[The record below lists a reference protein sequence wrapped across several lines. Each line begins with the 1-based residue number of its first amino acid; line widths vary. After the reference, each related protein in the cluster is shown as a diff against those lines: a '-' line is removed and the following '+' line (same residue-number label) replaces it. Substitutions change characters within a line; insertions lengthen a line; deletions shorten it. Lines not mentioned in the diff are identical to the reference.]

1 MALLPYFPSYS
12 LLSPSISYI
21 ITTTVIMRGLKRI
34 SDYLAFQALSIKSFL
49 FPGYGFSSFHPC
61 STRMVPWSIQQ
72 VFTVCL
78 LGVRKYVCSQHDWC
92 LHLLQ
97 IPRPKMS
104 QGATHWDEPLGST
117 LLTKGTGPQKRG
129 NWQRLWEEKETTF
142 TWFEVKIVFLNMCLC
157 QEIKPVLPKGNQS
170 WIFPGRTDA
179 EAETPIFWPP
189 DAKNWLIWKDPD
201 AEKDWRQEEKG
212 MTEDE
217 MVGWHHQLNGYEFES
232 TPGVGNRQ
240 GDLACCSSWGCKA
253 LDMTEWLNWT
263 ELIYTWY
270 CFKCFPCT
278 NLFNPHNKSRNRD
291 GHPFT
296 LEIMK
301 PEDTHARNLSISQ
314 N

>member
-170 WIFPGRTDA
+170 LIFIGRTDV
-179 EAETPIFWPP
+179 EAEIPILWPP

-201 AEKDWRQEEKG
+201 AGKD
-212 MTEDE
+212 EDRRSRGQQR
-217 MVGWHHQLNGYEFES
+217 MRWLDGITS
-232 TPGVGNRQ
+232 TRDMSLSKLQDLVMDREAWCAAVHGVTKNQ
-240 GDLACCSSWGCKA
+240 
-253 LDMTEWLNWT
+253 TWLSEWT
-263 ELIYTWY
+263 ELNWNQLVKLYKW
-270 CFKCFPCT
+270 FRFL
-278 NLFNPHNKSRNRD
+278 NLFY
-291 GHPFT
+291 
-296 LEIMK
+296 
-301 PEDTHARNLSISQ
+301 
-314 N
+314 